1 MPEGSITQEELK
13 LTLETTEKGQV
24 RQSKRNCVTVLERDP
39 LLQGAI
45 RLNILTGRTDI
56 VKPLGWERLGTSLT
70 DTDMS
75 HLYLYFEDHYGLTSE
90 KNIERGIQIAADK
103 NRYHPIREYLNGLV
117 WDGQERI
124 RYALH
129 RYLGANSDDLTA
141 ASLRLFMLGAICRV
155 FDPGCKF
162 ETMLCLVGGQGAG
175 KSSFFRLLAH
185 RDEWFSDDLRK
196 LEDDN
201 IYRKLQGHWII
212 EMSEMI
218 ATANAKSIEEIKS
231 FISRQKETY
240 KVPYETHPADR
251 PRQCV
256 FGGTSNNTNFLPFDR
271 TGNRRF
277 IPVMTNPQLAEKHI
291 LADEVEA
298 RAYIDQMWAEA
309 MTIYRS
315 GNYTL
320 ALTPEQE
327 AAMREY
333 QLDFM
338 REDTIAGQVQAFLD
352 EYPGEAVCTL
362 MLYREALG
370 HAFERPKA
378 YELSELNDIMR
389 NAVVGWTEGK
399 TKRFPEYGTQR
410 AWVRKIVNEPV
421 QTNLWVELPDR
432 DEELPF

>member
-1 MPEGSITQEELK
+1 MNTAAVKELLD
-13 LTLETTEKGQV
+13 LTDKGRVKQT
-24 RQSKRNCVTVLERDP
+24 KRNCVTVFENDP
-39 LLQGAI
+39 LLKNAI
-45 RLNILTGRTDI
+45 RHNILTGRTDI
-56 VKPLGWERLGTSLT
+56 VKSLGWERLSDTVT

-75 HLYLYFEDHYGLTSE
+75 RLFLYFEDNYDITNE
-90 KNIERGIQIAADK
+90 KNIERALQIIADM
-103 NRYHPIREYLNGLV
+103 NRYHPIRDYLNSLV

-124 RYALH
+124 RHVLH
-129 RYLGANSDDLTA
+129 RYLGADESNLTCE
-141 ASLRLFMLGAICRV
+141 SLKLFMLGAIKRV
-155 FDPGCKF
+155 FEPGCKF

-185 RDEWFSDDLRK
+185 KDEWFSDDLRK

-256 FGGTSNNTNFLPFDR
+256 FGGTSNNTTFLPFDR

-277 IPVMTNPQLAEKHI
+277 IPVMTDTLQAEKHI
-291 LADEVEA
+291 LEDEAEA

-315 GNYTL
+315 GAYSLKLSPDMEN
-320 ALTPEQE
+320 
-327 AAMREY
+327 AMRDY
-333 QLDFM
+333 QQGFM
-338 REDTIAGQVQAFLD
+338 REDTVAGQIQAFLD
-352 EYPGEAVCTL
+352 DYKGDAVCTL
-362 MLYREALG
+362 LLYREALG
-370 HAFERPKA
+370 HQFEKPKS

-389 NAVVGWTEGK
+389 NSVIGWTEGK
-399 TKRFPEYGTQR
+399 LKRFAVYGAQR
-410 AWVRKIVNEPV
+410 SWVRTDVNEPV
-421 QTNLWVELPDR
+421 NEVVQESLWTELTD
-432 DEELPF
+432 DDDELPF